1 MILTE
6 QELSSAFHGATRVL
20 SENGRVYPCRFT
32 EKQSA
37 YYAEKSEEYYHKSF
51 AAASVTL
58 EFVTDASIIEFDY
71 LFQRIAGRLYCGV
84 DLYVDDI
91 MTGHHEDA
99 FKNYSQMETVGHAEF
114 ALPHGTHRITLYLP
128 NLVIAKLSNFTLT
141 GAEIFEPVPERD
153 RKFFLI
159 GDSITQGYDALYP
172 SMSYANRL
180 ARFMDA
186 EVINNA
192 IGGEKFDGNILTDD
206 ITYDPELVLVA
217 YGTNAWNG
225 APSLAALLES
235 AEGFFKRIREVFP
248 KAQFAY
254 ISPIWRKDRDRI
266 MKAGD
271 FDTCRAKLIALAEQ
285 YGFYHIDGLKL
296 VPHLPAF
303 YWDGYLHPNDM
314 GFSFYAENLIKALC
328 EIK

>member
-20 SENGRVYPCRFT
+20 SENGRVYTCRFT

-37 YYAEKSEEYYHKSF
+37 YYAEKLEEYYHKSF

-71 LFQRIAGRLYCGV
+71 LFQKTAGRPYYAV
-84 DLYVDDI
+84 DLYVDGI
-91 MTGHHEDA
+91 MTGNLSGTMTDA
-99 FKNYSQMETVGHAEF
+99 EKEVSGHAEF
-114 ALPHGTHRITLYLP
+114 VLPHGTHRITLYLP
-128 NLVIAKLSNFTLT
+128 SLMIAKLSSFTLT

-180 ARFMDA
+180 ARFMNA

-217 YGTNAWNG
+217 YGTNDWNG

-235 AEGFFKRIREVFP
+235 AEGFFRRIREVFP

-254 ISPIWRKDRDRI
+254 ISPIWRKDRDCI